1 MPPLD
6 EQERAKQIREYA
18 WSWFTYHAAQR
29 TNMFNY
35 FLAAAAVLVAGFAA
49 AAASGSRGLAIII
62 AVVGAAISFFF
73 IRLDARNEELVTFG
87 RNALRAA
94 ERQLFLVPK
103 KDGSPEAVGMT
114 IRLGDVEFPA
124 GISLEDGRRD
134 RADAGF
140 VESFQRGKHAVF
152 LRLIEQ
158 TICGFFVL
166 AIGIAAIFPG
176 GDGDKGKAEPGKVD
190 VARLTERVDSLKT
203 AIDNS
208 SVTQQAAQDRLRASV
223 AQTTTDLTTR
233 LDELEVKLGGG
244 HGADKAQVATK
255 VPAKATRKRRGP
267 TTR

>member
-1 MPPLD
+1 
-6 EQERAKQIREYA
+6 
-18 WSWFTYHAAQR
+18 
-29 TNMFNY
+29 MFNY

-49 AAASGSRGLAIII
+49 AAANGSRGLAIII
-62 AVVGAAISFFF
+62 AVVGRGDQLLLH
-73 IRLDARNEELVTFG
+73 RLDARNEELVSV
-87 RNALRAA
+87 RA
-94 ERQLFLVPK
+94 ERVAGGGAAAVPGAQEGRHARGGGH
-103 KDGSPEAVGMT
+103 DH
-114 IRLGDVEFPA
+114 PA
-124 GISLEDGRRD
+124 GRRGVPGRDLAGGRPA
-134 RADAGF
+134 RPVDAGF

-176 GDGDKGKAEPGKVD
+176 GGGDKGKAEPGKVD

-208 SVTQQAAQDRLRASV
+208 SVTQQAAQERLRASV
-223 AQTTTDLTTR
+223 SQTTTDLTAR
-233 LDELEVKLGGG
+233 LDELEEKLDGRG

-255 VPAKATRKRRGP
+255 GPAKATRKRRGP